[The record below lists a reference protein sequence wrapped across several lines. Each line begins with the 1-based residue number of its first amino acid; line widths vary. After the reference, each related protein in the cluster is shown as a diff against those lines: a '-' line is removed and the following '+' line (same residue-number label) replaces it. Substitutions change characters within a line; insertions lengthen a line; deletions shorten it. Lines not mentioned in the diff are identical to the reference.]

1 MTFLQAQQL
10 LNKVSSSWQQQR
22 QAFSK
27 AEILQKINQIKYLSE
42 QKNISR
48 FTIKKEILRLEK
60 QLEGVA
66 SLEKQLQMSKKQE
79 SAKVI
84 ALKRQV
90 TSLQSQLSAC
100 ADPKLPK
107 KVERLSFLLGDLLA
121 RRGTTGDVE
130 LSRKAMKEMELAL
143 RFPVQKKV
151 EMKGFAKKSHSE
163 LLEELQQK
171 LEVLKKQA
179 ETPEAEHKILL
190 LEEKINQLKVQ
201 ALSGKQPEEG
211 KEVPTVSDSSTVSGS
226 SSTPSDTS
234 AVKHDILFGTPA
246 AKVVDA
252 KEPAEMPHLP
262 LPPPPKRVVK

>member
-60 QLEGVA
+60 QLEGIS
-66 SLEKQLQMSKKQE
+66 SLEKRLQMSKKQE

-121 RRGTTGDVE
+121 RRGTMGDVE

-151 EMKGFAKKSHSE
+151 EIKKFAKKSHSE
-163 LLEELQQK
+163 LLEEVQMK
-171 LEVLKKQA
+171 LETLKVQA

-201 ALSGKQPEEG
+201 ALSGKQSEE
-211 KEVPTVSDSSTVSGS
+211 ETESHVISSVSES

-234 AVKHDILFGTPA
+234 AIKHDILFGIPA
-246 AKVVDA
+246 AKVAEV
-252 KEPAEMPHLP
+252 KEPVEIPHAVFLP
-262 LPPPPKRVVK
+262 VL

>member
-27 AEILQKINQIKYLSE
+27 VEILQKINQIKYLSE

-84 ALKRQV
+84 ALKRQI

-121 RRGTTGDVE
+121 RRGTMGDVE

-151 EMKGFAKKSHSE
+151 EMKRFAKKSHSD

-171 LEVLKKQA
+171 LETLKKQA
-179 ETPEAEHKILL
+179 KTPEEENKVFI
-190 LEEKINQLKVQ
+190 LEEKLEQLKIQ
-201 ALSGKQPEEG
+201 ALSRSEG
-211 KEVPTVSDSSTVSGS
+211 KEEMESSTALKISENS
-226 SSTPSDTS
+226 PTLPDAS
-234 AVKHDILFGTPA
+234 AIKHDILFGIPA
-246 AKVVDA
+246 APGKAADT
-252 KEPAEMPHLP
+252 KEPEEMPHLP

>member
-27 AEILQKINQIKYLSE
+27 VEILQKINQIKYLSE

-84 ALKRQV
+84 ALKRQI

-107 KVERLSFLLGDLLA
+107 KVEKLSFLLGDLLA
-121 RRGTTGDVE
+121 RRGDVE

-151 EMKGFAKKSHSE
+151 EMKRFVKKSHSD

-171 LEVLKKQA
+171 LETLKGQA
-179 ETPEAEHKILL
+179 ETPEEENKVFI
-190 LEEKINQLKVQ
+190 LEEKIAQLKIQ
-201 ALSGKQPEEG
+201 ALSGGQSEEE
-211 KEVPTVSDSSTVSGS
+211 KEAEVSESSTVSRS
-226 SSTPSDTS
+226 SPTPPDTS
-234 AVKHDILFGTPA
+234 AIKHDILFGTPA
-246 AKVVDA
+246 AKVADA
-252 KEPAEMPHLP
+252 KEPEEMPHLP